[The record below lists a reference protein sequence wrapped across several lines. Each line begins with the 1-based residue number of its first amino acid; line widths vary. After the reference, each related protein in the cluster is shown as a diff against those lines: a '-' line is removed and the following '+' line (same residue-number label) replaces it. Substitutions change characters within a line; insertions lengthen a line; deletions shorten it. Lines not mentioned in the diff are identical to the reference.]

1 VLQVVYLSI
10 FNQNKVPRIEGINVL
25 AVRDTG
31 QRHKAQFSN
40 QTWQLQEKLILC
52 HKFEGKEPK
61 LTGGLGFRSQIY
73 PFLRIMDFEFL
84 RTGLAEGLQQLSW
97 LEGLAV
103 FMGILSV
110 YFSTKQ
116 HIWVYPTGIVSVLI
130 YVWICFDYGLYADM
144 GINAYYFGMS
154 IYGWYLWNTPKKGGE
169 ALAVTWLDAR
179 GWLGS
184 LAIFAGSFL
193 LLVFV
198 LLEFTDSTVPY
209 WDSFTTASAFVA
221 MWLMAKKKVE
231 NWIFWILTDLVSIPL
246 YFHKGLLLTSFQ
258 YLFFTGLAIAGLLTW
273 IKAFKAPTHA

>member
-1 VLQVVYLSI
+1 V
-10 FNQNKVPRIEGINVL
+10 
-25 AVRDTG
+25 
-31 QRHKAQFSN
+31 QFSN
-40 QTWQLQEKLILC
+40 QTRQLVEKLPASRQFC
-52 HKFEGKEPK
+52 RKEDEK
-61 LTGGLGFRSQIY
+61 LLHVKVSACQFY
-73 PFLRIMDFEFL
+73 PFLRSMDSQTVL
-84 RTGLAEGLQQLSW
+84 NGLVAGMQQLSW
-97 LEGLAV
+97 IEAIAV
-103 FMGILSV
+103 FMGITSV

-169 ALAVTWLDAR
+169 ALAVTWLDGR
-179 GWLGS
+179 GWLVS
-184 LAIFAGSFL
+184 LAIFFGSFL

-231 NWIFWILTDLVSIPL
+231 NWIFWILTDIVSIPL

-258 YLFFTGLAIAGLLTW
+258 YLFFTALAIAGLLTW
-273 IKAFKAPTHA
+273 IKAFKTNAQA

>member
-1 VLQVVYLSI
+1 M
-10 FNQNKVPRIEGINVL
+10 
-25 AVRDTG
+25 
-31 QRHKAQFSN
+31 QFSN
-40 QTWQLQEKLILC
+40 QTWQLQEKLLLC
-52 HKFEGKEPK
+52 HKFEGKELK
-61 LTGGLGFRSQIY
+61 LTDGLGFRSQIY

-84 RTGLAEGLQQLSW
+84 RTGLSEGLQQLSW
-97 LEGLAV
+97 LEALAV

-154 IYGWYLWNTPKKGGE
+154 IYGWYLWNTPKKDGE
-169 ALAVTWLDAR
+169 SLAVTWLDGK
-179 GWLGS
+179 GWILS
-184 LAIFAGSFL
+184 LAIFAASFAL
-193 LLVFV
+193 LGWV

-231 NWIFWILTDLVSIPL
+231 NWIFWILTDVVSIPL

-273 IKAFKAPTHA
+273 IKASKSHAQA

>member
-1 VLQVVYLSI
+1 MLQVVDLSI
-10 FNQNKVPRIEGINVL
+10 FDQNKVLRIEGINVL
-25 AVRDTG
+25 GVRRTG
-31 QRHKAQFSN
+31 QLHKAQFSN
-40 QTWQLQEKLILC
+40 QTWQLQEKLLLC

-61 LTGGLGFRSQIY
+61 LSGGLGFRSQIY

-130 YVWICFDYGLYADM
+130 YVWICFNYGLYADM

-169 ALAVTWLDAR
+169 TLAVTWLDAK
-179 GWLGS
+179 GWLVS
-184 LAIFAGSFL
+184 LAIFFGSFL

-231 NWIFWILTDLVSIPL
+231 NWIFWILADLVSIPL

-273 IKAFKAPTHA
+273 IKAFKTNAQA

>member
-1 VLQVVYLSI
+1 LGGL
-10 FNQNKVPRIEGINVL
+10 
-25 AVRDTG
+25 DTG
-31 QRHKAQFSN
+31 QFHKAQFSN
-40 QTWQLQEKLILC
+40 QTWQLQEKLLLC

-154 IYGWYLWNTPKKGGE
+154 IYGWYLWNTPKKGAE
-169 ALAVTWLDAR
+169 TLTVTWLDAR
-179 GWLGS
+179 GWLVS
-184 LAIFAGSFL
+184 LTIFAVSYL
-193 LLVFV
+193 LLVVV
-198 LLEFTDSTVPY
+198 LREFTDSTVPY

-231 NWIFWILTDLVSIPL
+231 NWIFWILTDIVSIPL

-258 YLFFTGLAIAGLLTW
+258 YLFFTALAIAGLLTW
-273 IKAFKAPTHA
+273 IKAFKTNAQA

>member
-1 VLQVVYLSI
+1 
-10 FNQNKVPRIEGINVL
+10 
-25 AVRDTG
+25 VRDTG

-130 YVWICFDYGLYADM
+130 YVWICFNYGLYADM

-179 GWLGS
+179 GWLVS
-184 LAIFAGSFL
+184 LAIFFGSFL

-246 YFHKGLLLTSFQ
+246 YFHKGLMLTSFQ

-273 IKAFKAPTHA
+273 IKAFKTNAQA

>member
-1 VLQVVYLSI
+1 M
-10 FNQNKVPRIEGINVL
+10 
-25 AVRDTG
+25 
-31 QRHKAQFSN
+31 QFSN
-40 QTWQLQEKLILC
+40 QTRQLQEKLLLC
-52 HKFEGKEPK
+52 HKFEGKELK
-61 LTGGLGFRSQIY
+61 LTDGLGFRSQIY

-154 IYGWYLWNTPKKGGE
+154 VYGWYLWNTPKKDGE
-169 ALAVTWLDAR
+169 SLAVTWLDGK
-179 GWLGS
+179 GWFYAFL
-184 LAIFAGSFL
+184 IFQIAFPTLVGL
-193 LLVFV
+193 LS
-198 LLEFTDSTVPY
+198 EFTDSTVPY

-231 NWIFWILTDLVSIPL
+231 SWIFWILTDLVSIPL

-258 YLFFTGLAIAGLLTW
+258 YLFFTALAIAGLLSW
-273 IKAFKAPTHA
+273 IKATPTHAKA

>member
-1 VLQVVYLSI
+1 
-10 FNQNKVPRIEGINVL
+10 
-25 AVRDTG
+25 
-31 QRHKAQFSN
+31 
-40 QTWQLQEKLILC
+40 
-52 HKFEGKEPK
+52 
-61 LTGGLGFRSQIY
+61 
-73 PFLRIMDFEFL
+73 MDFEFL
-84 RTGLAEGLQQLSW
+84 LTGLVEGLQQLSW

-130 YVWICFDYGLYADM
+130 YVWICFNYGLYADM
-144 GINAYYFGMS
+144 SINAYYFAMS
-154 IYGWYLWNTPKKGGE
+154 IYGWYLWNTPKKGAV

-179 GWLGS
+179 GWLVSLTIFGS
-184 LAIFAGSFL
+184 SFL

-231 NWIFWILTDLVSIPL
+231 NWIFWILTDVVSIPL
-246 YFHKGLLLTSFQ
+246 YFHKGLLLTSVQ
-258 YLFFTGLAIAGLLTW
+258 YLFGTGLAIAGLLAW
-273 IKAFKAPTHA
+273 IKAFKTNAHV

>member
-1 VLQVVYLSI
+1 MLQVVDLRI
-10 FNQNKVPRIEGINVL
+10 FNQNKVLRIEGINVL
-25 AVRDTG
+25 GDRGTG
-31 QRHKAQFSN
+31 QLHKAQFSN

-61 LTGGLGFRSQIY
+61 LTCGLGFRSQIY
-73 PFLRIMDFEFL
+73 PFLRIMDFELL

-97 LEGLAV
+97 LEAFAV
-103 FMGILSV
+103 LMGITSV

-154 IYGWYLWNTPKKGGE
+154 VYGWYLWTHPQEKQDT
-169 ALAVTWLDAR
+169 LPVTWLDGK
-179 GWLGS
+179 GWFFS
-184 LAIFAGSFL
+184 LLIFGCSFPL
-193 LLVFV
+193 LAWS
-198 LLEFTDSTVPY
+198 LLQFTDSTVPY

-231 NWIFWILTDLVSIPL
+231 SWIFWILTDVVSIPL
-246 YFHKGLLLTSFQ
+246 YFHKGLVLTSFQ
-258 YLFFTGLAIAGLLTW
+258 YLFFTALAIAGLFSW
-273 IKAFKAPTHA
+273 IQATRTHAKA

>member
-1 VLQVVYLSI
+1 
-10 FNQNKVPRIEGINVL
+10 
-25 AVRDTG
+25 
-31 QRHKAQFSN
+31 
-40 QTWQLQEKLILC
+40 
-52 HKFEGKEPK
+52 
-61 LTGGLGFRSQIY
+61 
-73 PFLRIMDFEFL
+73 MDLELL

-103 FMGILSV
+103 LMGILSV

-154 IYGWYLWNTPKKGGE
+154 IYGWYLWKQPKKDGQ
-169 ALAVTWLDAR
+169 ALAVTWLDR
-179 GWLGS
+179 SGWILS
-184 LAIFAGSFL
+184 LTIFAGSFL

-273 IKAFKAPTHA
+273 INDFKTREQT

>member
-1 VLQVVYLSI
+1 LGGL
-10 FNQNKVPRIEGINVL
+10 
-25 AVRDTG
+25 DTG
-31 QRHKAQFSN
+31 QLHKAQFSN

-130 YVWICFDYGLYADM
+130 YVWICFNYGLYADM

-169 ALAVTWLDAR
+169 ALAVTWLDGK
-179 GWLGS
+179 GWFYVFW
-184 LAIFAGSFL
+184 IFL
-193 LLVFV
+193 LAFSTLVGA
-198 LLEFTDSTVPY
+198 LKEFTDSTVPY

-231 NWIFWILTDLVSIPL
+231 NWIFWILTDVVSIPL

-258 YLFFTGLAIAGLLTW
+258 YLFFTGLAIAGLLAW
-273 IKAFKAPTHA
+273 IKAFKTNANA